1 MPEPV
6 CVAVQVVSVG
16 LPVKV
21 SIVNGTYTCV
31 CMYIILPCRAVLR
44 VAVYSTKISHPT

>member
-1 MPEPV
+1 MQEPV

-16 LPVKV
+16 LAAKV
-21 SIVNGTYTCV
+21 SVVNGTYTCV
-31 CMYIILPCRAVLR
+31 CIYSILSCPAVLR